1 MAGPVPSE
9 AMRET
14 LFHVISQNLVL
25 CWFRSLTFGCGDR
38 GDERLETDV
47 PGWPLCN
54 CNPAF
59 WGSWLVISVLQTV
72 ACSLAGRQLAGLW
85 VVWKRPQG
93 SSLGKSA
100 SVKTTSTSVGPPSS
114 APGGWCPLPTASTS
128 ESTSLQA
135 QSPPVSHLPSTLGT
149 PLPWECLGTRCFLSF
164 SFLFVKSECIL
175 IVAKYT

>member
-1 MAGPVPSE
+1 
-9 AMRET
+9 MRET
-14 LFHVISQNLVL
+14 LFHVVSQNLVL